1 MTVYKLHTSGSVD
14 GVQDERLYFN
24 TIADAVE
31 SVEGRITDDH
41 DGWKFKDGRMVLI
54 DHNNGGENVIHS
66 IKRDFVDEEHV
77 KVYDEP
83 VYSPQ

>member
-1 MTVYKLHTSGSVD
+1 
-14 GVQDERLYFN
+14 
-24 TIADAVE
+24 
-31 SVEGRITDDH
+31 
-41 DGWKFKDGRMVLI
+41 MVLI

-77 KVYDEP
+77 KVYDKP